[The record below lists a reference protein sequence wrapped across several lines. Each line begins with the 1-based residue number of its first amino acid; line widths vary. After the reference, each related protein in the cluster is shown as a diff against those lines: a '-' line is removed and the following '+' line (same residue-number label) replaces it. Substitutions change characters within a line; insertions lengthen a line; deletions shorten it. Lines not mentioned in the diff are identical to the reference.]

1 MNMWWLHYS
10 CCSVVFFFF
19 SSRRRH
25 TRCALVTGVQTCAL
39 PIFPHVGNVG
49 TNPEDIE
56 TITPAARGV
65 VLRDDITEPSS
76 WRNAQHFDAW
86 LRSHNLVG
94 LCGIDTRALTRRVR
108 DLGAP
113 HAPIVHFPDG
123 TLALQARRTLDA
135 EWPGPGGP
143 EPPPPGDRR

>member
-1 MNMWWLHYS
+1 MRIS
-10 CCSVVFFFF
+10 DCSSDVC
-19 SSRRRH
+19 SSDLAGEII
-25 TRCALVTGVQTCAL
+25 TFT
-39 PIFPHVGNVG
+39 FPHVGNVG

-94 LCGIDTRALTRRVR
+94 LCGIDTSALTPQCPAP
-108 DLGAP
+108 GAP
-113 HAPIVHFPDG
+113 HATTVHFPDG
-123 TLALQARRTLDA
+123 PLDLQASPALAEERT
-135 EWPGPGGP
+135 E
-143 EPPPPGDRR
+143 